1 MWDID
6 VDKNSSWVIYI
17 ASYTLLKKSF
27 LSWVILIIFI
37 SVISF
42 LLIPIWFCSLP
53 KLNVWCI
60 QNIPRWI
67 LYDLCLIGSSG
78 YECKV
83 EIDDSGLSWDVVCF
97 TFLLLQLRIY
107 NSHYFRHIIAS
118 AEAQN
123 VLAARSVSYR
133 EVSSWHFKL
142 QWYNKYIDLIS
153 QCSIIMMH
161 ALYMPLP
168 PSLGKTHKFSKFLCI
183 VSNPFTILII
193 NSWFVILQY
202 MWIKII

>member
-1 MWDID
+1 MFDIRYRCWQKFQLSRLYCTIYWSTPTLPKK
-6 VDKNSSWVIYI
+6 KNLFY
-17 ASYTLLKKSF
+17 LG
-27 LSWVILIIFI
+27 WVILINFI
-37 SVISF
+37 SMISF

-123 VLAARSVSYR
+123 VLAARSVSIERRPADISNY
-133 EVSSWHFKL
+133 
-142 QWYNKYIDLIS
+142 WYNK
-153 QCSIIMMH
+153 
-161 ALYMPLP
+161 
-168 PSLGKTHKFSKFLCI
+168 
-183 VSNPFTILII
+183 
-193 NSWFVILQY
+193 
-202 MWIKII
+202 